1 MAFGVVVI
9 SSNSEIIDGMPP
21 HSNNRVGIA
30 THAKLFR
37 GLGDAARLGLLWELR
52 SDARTAGELAH
63 ACGLSPS
70 NASNHLRCLLECG
83 LVDVVPQGRH
93 NVYRLRTPEIA
104 VLLEASARIVHST
117 AGSLIERCRNY
128 GTVSRRALRNP
139 APASAGRTQKGSRAR
154 PVKRRPTGHRRAM

>member
-1 MAFGVVVI
+1 
-9 SSNSEIIDGMPP
+9 MPP
-21 HSNNRVGIA
+21 HSNSRVAIA

-93 NVYRLRTPEIA
+93 NVYRLGTPDII
-104 VLLEASARIVHST
+104 VLLEASSQIVKSI
-117 AGSLIERCRNY
+117 AGSQIERCRNY
-128 GTVSRRALRNP
+128 QAISRRTLRNP
-139 APASAGRTQKGSRAR
+139 AQTSVRKEKGPHTRSA
-154 PVKRRPTGHRRAM
+154 RRPTARRPAM